1 MKTVKTKFRKRLLIC
16 LGSMGLTFLVMLL
29 LMAFYKI
36 QPFGNNSLAAADCK
50 IQYLD
55 FFNYYKDLLN
65 GKNSIEYTLTKGLGS
80 NAIGVFSYYL
90 SSPLNLIM
98 LFFDGSQ
105 ANTAI
110 DLLIVIK
117 LGLSAAAFSYFL
129 QSRLYDRL
137 SPFITILLSAG
148 YGLSF
153 YAFENGS
160 NLMWLDG
167 MILLPLMLL
176 GTYQVIRRKSI
187 APLAVPTALSVIS
200 NWYTAGINCLFCII
214 WLVFE
219 FFMSEADPETGAEVP
234 ESNVWGSGNP
244 GPVGIMKRFLGTVL
258 RYGAAML
265 SGILISAAIFLPT
278 VAVMQEGRGSGFYL
292 SSHMQNILR
301 GNILDTISQYRIG
314 GTSDRTFVCL
324 YCGSLAVIGTF
335 AFFLSRRVRI
345 RRKLIAAALLAV
357 TMLIYYWQ
365 PLYFTFS
372 LFKRVDS
379 YYSRY
384 GYIGVLVLL
393 FIAAMYLQHV
403 FPSKGAAG
411 RESAENG
418 SLKKTECLLPLLCSV
433 LFCALL
439 LTAGNHPTLEVEGV
453 KNTCI
458 FMLGAGTCT
467 TIILAVRSADPQ
479 NTRRLLAGI
488 ASAVLVL
495 ITIGELY
502 QSGVYTL
509 SNKHFCKIKKYAS
522 YVSGTRKQV
531 DKLKKYDSGIYRISQ
546 IGWRDKDPE
555 TGLTAYYND
564 ALAYNYM
571 GIGGYTSSPENDQM
585 YLLDRLGYKMEN
597 LCINIV
603 NTSFIPADSM
613 LGVRYVLSDTDI
625 PGMVKIPELK
635 SFRSKETYENP
646 FSLPL
651 AFVYNGDHLPKHEYH
666 EPFEYLEEIWTALS
680 GEQANI
686 FIPLEVEKT
695 ESGNTITWNLKIP
708 GGNVCLYGD
717 LPTKQRNIST
727 LQAGTAEPIG
737 YSQWLSPE
745 IFMIPYEKD
754 SKSVK
759 VILNYEKNFEP
770 EYELF
775 YALDLDRLKE
785 LSDKIS
791 KGADQVR
798 DFSLDNGSMSC
809 TVTAHEGEKLFL
821 ILSRTSGWQTTLNGQ
836 SIETEEFAYCLTAIP
851 LVEGENRIERVY
863 RAPGLRRGI
872 LISAVGVLL
881 LAAYEFIMR
890 YRKITM

>member
-1 MKTVKTKFRKRLLIC
+1 M
-16 LGSMGLTFLVMLL
+16 
-29 LMAFYKI
+29 
-36 QPFGNNSLAAADCK
+36 
-50 IQYLD
+50 
-55 FFNYYKDLLN
+55 
-65 GKNSIEYTLTKGLGS
+65 
-80 NAIGVFSYYL
+80 
-90 SSPLNLIM
+90 
-98 LFFDGSQ
+98 
-105 ANTAI
+105 
-110 DLLIVIK
+110 
-117 LGLSAAAFSYFL
+117 
-129 QSRLYDRL
+129 
-137 SPFITILLSAG
+137 
-148 YGLSF
+148 
-153 YAFENGS
+153 
-160 NLMWLDG
+160 
-167 MILLPLMLL
+167 
-176 GTYQVIRRKSI
+176 
-187 APLAVPTALSVIS
+187 
-200 NWYTAGINCLFCII
+200 
-214 WLVFE
+214 
-219 FFMSEADPETGAEVP
+219 
-234 ESNVWGSGNP
+234 
-244 GPVGIMKRFLGTVL
+244 
-258 RYGAAML
+258 
-265 SGILISAAIFLPT
+265 
-278 VAVMQEGRGSGFYL
+278 
-292 SSHMQNILR
+292 
-301 GNILDTISQYRIG
+301 
-314 GTSDRTFVCL
+314 
-324 YCGSLAVIGTF
+324 
-335 AFFLSRRVRI
+335 
-345 RRKLIAAALLAV
+345 
-357 TMLIYYWQ
+357 
-365 PLYFTFS
+365 
-372 LFKRVDS
+372 
-379 YYSRY
+379 
-384 GYIGVLVLL
+384 
-393 FIAAMYLQHV
+393 
-403 FPSKGAAG
+403 
-411 RESAENG
+411 
-418 SLKKTECLLPLLCSV
+418 
-433 LFCALL
+433 
-439 LTAGNHPTLEVEGV
+439 
-453 KNTCI
+453 
-458 FMLGAGTCT
+458 
-467 TIILAVRSADPQ
+467 
-479 NTRRLLAGI
+479 
-488 ASAVLVL
+488 
-495 ITIGELY
+495 
-502 QSGVYTL
+502 
-509 SNKHFCKIKKYAS
+509 
-522 YVSGTRKQV
+522 
-531 DKLKKYDSGIYRISQ
+531 
-546 IGWRDKDPE
+546 E